1 MGHAQQLRDLL
12 APLGVYRWE
21 GTFQWG
27 ELQSQGAEEL
37 ADTQQEMHLTTAQG
51 EGLDRILSL
60 LGRERGEASVEDLR
74 ATAAALLRIGGGSF
88 TLAAMNDTLRGCG
101 LPARVERCWGLRWGG
116 SQVRLRRGLRPPG
129 PGFSSSS
136 RDRARISGRPAK

>member
-27 ELQSQGAEEL
+27 ELQSQGAALDQVAEEL
-37 ADTQQEMHLTTAQG
+37 EDTQQEMHLATAQG

-60 LGRERGEASVEDLR
+60 LGWERGEASMCILMIWNICAR
-74 ATAAALLRIGGGSF
+74 FLCRIF
-88 TLAAMNDTLRGCG
+88 
-101 LPARVERCWGLRWGG
+101 
-116 SQVRLRRGLRPPG
+116 
-129 PGFSSSS
+129 
-136 RDRARISGRPAK
+136 I

>member
-27 ELQSQGAEEL
+27 ELQSQGAALDQVAEEL
-37 ADTQQEMHLTTAQG
+37 ADTSRRCTWLPPG

-74 ATAAALLRIGGGSF
+74 ATAAALLRIVGG
-88 TLAAMNDTLRGCG
+88 A
-101 LPARVERCWGLRWGG
+101 LPW
-116 SQVRLRRGLRPPG
+116 RP
-129 PGFSSSS
+129 
-136 RDRARISGRPAK
+136 